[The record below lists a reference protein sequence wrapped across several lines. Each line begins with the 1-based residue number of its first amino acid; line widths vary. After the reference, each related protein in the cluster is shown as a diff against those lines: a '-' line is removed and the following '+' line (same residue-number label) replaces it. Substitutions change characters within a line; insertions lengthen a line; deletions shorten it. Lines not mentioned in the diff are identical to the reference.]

1 VRPVTRF
8 PLLPALLGAA
18 FFAGLATQASRAA
31 AEEPEET
38 PSRSEPAP
46 KPDLPAP
53 ATRLNLALTGVGM
66 TAGFYGAALGASL
79 IWNNGAWAPAM
90 RVPIVGPWMAM
101 PDLKCGTNELNC
113 NTALVVVRIVLA
125 GIDGVGQAGGVLVAL
140 ESLFLPVQS
149 QTRAKRASAPQHA
162 RVRPVP
168 FVAGRDTIGIGVVGE
183 L

>member
-1 VRPVTRF
+1 VTRF
-8 PLLPALLGAA
+8 STLPALLGAA
-18 FFAGLATQASRAA
+18 MFTAVAIHPSRAV
-31 AEEPEET
+31 AEEPVET
-38 PSRSEPAP
+38 PPRTESAP
-46 KPDLPAP
+46 KPDLPP
-53 ATRLNLALTGVGM
+53 PSTRLNLALTGVGM

-79 IWNNGAWAPAM
+79 LWNNGAWAPAM
-90 RVPIVGPWMAM
+90 RIPIAGPWMAM

-113 NTALVVVRIVLA
+113 NTALVVVRVVLA

-149 QTRAKRASAPQHA
+149 QARAKRASAPQHA